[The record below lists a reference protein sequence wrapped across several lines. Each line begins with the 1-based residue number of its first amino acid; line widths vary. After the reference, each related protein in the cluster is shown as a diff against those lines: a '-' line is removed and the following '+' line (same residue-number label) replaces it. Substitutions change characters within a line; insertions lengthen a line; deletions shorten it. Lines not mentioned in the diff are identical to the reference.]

1 MSDALIGLIGCV
13 ALITFTFVWS
23 WTEDYLRRRTRRKY
37 DERMAKYDKWK
48 EKW

>member
-1 MSDALIGLIGCV
+1 MEDAIIGLFGVV
-13 ALITFTFVWS
+13 ALFLFTFTWT

-37 DERMAKYDKWK
+37 DEQMAKYDKWK